1 MVMDCGKEMLFE
13 ERRKLRSKEV
23 KIQFVTPDCF
33 NVVDEEGNLK
43 YVGKISPLECT
54 CPSFFHSNNNRYE
67 TTHAEPL
74 RCKHIMAAERIRG
87 IK

>member
-1 MVMDCGKEMLFE
+1 MDCGKEMIFE
-13 ERRKLRSKEV
+13 ERRILRSKEV

-43 YVGKISPLECT
+43 YVGKLNPFECT
-54 CPSFFHSNNNRYE
+54 CPNFFHSNNNRYE

-74 RCKHIMAAERIRG
+74 KCKHIFKALEIRG
-87 IK
+87 MN

>member
-1 MVMDCGKEMLFE
+1 MDQGKELIFE
-13 ERRKLRSKEV
+13 ERRKVRSKEV
-23 KIQFVTPDCF
+23 KIQFVTPIDF

-43 YVGKISPLECT
+43 YVGKIDPPECT

-74 RCKHIMAAERIRG
+74 RCKHLYKAIEIRG
-87 IK
+87 LNND